1 MITHK
6 TSAVL
11 PRAQVP
17 GIYHRQIG
25 EVLITALSDG
35 YADDGIQAVRNID
48 QAEALAMFERE
59 FRPAR
64 RASINCFLVRSMGR
78 IALIDV
84 GCGRYFGES
93 AGQIQAVL
101 AAADVAAEEIDTILL
116 THVHPDHSGGLT
128 DLGTGHRNFPN
139 ARIVVHE
146 NELAHWFDDDE
157 MAKASPAERSAF
169 FQTAREQLAPYRQA
183 FAPFSGTE
191 EVFPGVRPV
200 PLFGHTPGHCGYMI
214 SSQDQRLLVWGDI
227 IHIPELQIARPDVTL
242 TFDCDQDKAA
252 ATRRQILGQADLD
265 GLLVAGAHIHFPGFA
280 HVIATKDSFR
290 LLPEPWCHTMKE

>member
-1 MITHK
+1 MNTHK
-6 TSAVL
+6 TPRVL
-11 PRAQVP
+11 PQTQVP

-25 EVLITALSDG
+25 DILITTLSDG

-64 RASINCFLVRSMGR
+64 RASINCFLVRAMGQ

-101 AAADVAAEEIDTILL
+101 ATADVAAEEIDTILL

-128 DLGTGHRNFPN
+128 NLNTGLREFPN
-139 ARIVVHE
+139 ARVVVHQ
-146 NELAHWFDDDE
+146 NELAHWFDDDQ
-157 MAKASPAERSAF
+157 MAKAHPAERSAF
-169 FQTAREQLAPYRQA
+169 FQTAREQLEPYRQA
-183 FAPFSGTE
+183 FVPFRGSE

-200 PLFGHTPGHCGYMI
+200 ALFGHTPGHCGYMI
-214 SSQDQRLLVWGDI
+214 SSHDQRLLVWGDI
-227 IHIPELQIARPDVTL
+227 VHIPELQIARPEVTL
-242 TFDCDQDKAA
+242 TFDCDQNEAA
-252 ATRRQILGQADLD
+252 ATRRQILDHAALE

-280 HVIATKDSFR
+280 RIIATKDSFH
-290 LLPEPWCHTMKE
+290 LLPEPWCHTMIG

>member
-1 MITHK
+1 MTK
-6 TSAVL
+6 YKMPAAL
-11 PRAQVP
+11 PRTQVP
-17 GIYHRQIG
+17 GVYHRQIG
-25 EVLITALSDG
+25 DILITALSDG

-78 IALIDV
+78 AALIDV

-93 AGQIQAVL
+93 AGQIHAAL
-101 AAADVAAEEIDTILL
+101 AAAGVAAEEIDTILL

-128 DLGTGHRNFPN
+128 DPTTGQRDFPN

-146 NELAHWFDDDE
+146 NELAHWFNDDE
-157 MAKASPAERSAF
+157 MDKASPAERSAF
-169 FQTAREQLAPYRQA
+169 FQTAREQMEPYRQA
-183 FAPFSGTE
+183 FTPFDDTE

-214 SSQDQRLLVWGDI
+214 SSQGQRLLVWGDI
-227 IHIPELQIARPDVTL
+227 VHIPELQIARPEVTL
-242 TFDCDQDKAA
+242 TFDCNQDEAA
-252 ATRRQILGQADLD
+252 ETRREILDHAVLE

-280 HVIATKDSFR
+280 RVVATGVSFR
-290 LLPEPWCHTMKE
+290 LLPEPWCHTLIG